1 MTTPQTHRH
10 RPVAIAL
17 VAFALIALAGCKD
30 GTVPI
35 SKLLDDPSQY
45 DHKTVRVHGSVG
57 RSVGVLGY
65 GGYELSDGTGS
76 ITVVTEG
83 GGAPREGATVGV
95 EGEFRS
101 GFTLGTQ
108 SLAVIL
114 EKQRVAQ

>member
-1 MTTPQTHRH
+1 MTTLRTV
-10 RPVAIAL
+10 RPIAITLAIVCL
-17 VAFALIALAGCKD
+17 SLTLAGCKG
-30 GTVPI
+30 GTTPI
-35 SKLLDDPSQY
+35 NKLLDNPSQY
-45 DHKTVRVHGSVG
+45 DHQTVRVQGTVG
-57 RSVGVLGY
+57 HSIGVLGY

-76 ITVVTEG
+76 ITIVTQG

-114 EKQRVAQ
+114 EKQRMTK